1 MRPLLW
7 TALTLTL
14 AALPLGAQGG
24 PRREG
29 PRAERIAQALRLTE
43 VQKASIKALRRQ
55 HQPDLLRRREAAQQA
70 QQALRMGL
78 QDMSTPEAQLRPLFD
93 RAAAARFDLLLAR
106 RALQKETQALLTPEQ
121 RLKAAELRGFAQG
134 QLRERMRGL
143 RRSPAN

>member
-1 MRPLLW
+1 MKPLLW
-7 TALTLTL
+7 TALALTLT
-14 AALPLGAQGG
+14 ALPLGAQAG

-29 PRAERIAQALRLTE
+29 FRAERIAQALHLTE
-43 VQKASIKALRRQ
+43 AQKAGIKALRQ
-55 HQPDLLRRREAAQQA
+55 KHQPDLLRRREAVQQTR
-70 QQALRMGL
+70 QALQTGL
-78 QDMSTPEAQLRPLFD
+78 QDASTPDAQLRPLFD

-143 RRSPAN
+143 RRGPAN